1 MSMTFTKL
9 FSSITASTIWAARD
23 QTRIVWITMLAMADQ
38 HGRVWASIPGL
49 SNIARVPIEA
59 CEEAL
64 AELMAPDKYSRTKD
78 HDGRRVEEIDGGWR
92 LLNHAKYRAIRDE
105 ESIKESKRRYINAR
119 RQAERS
125 STVEPVEQCRTAVE
139 RCRANT
145 EAEAEAEVIPSLLT
159 QAPARQTPDGPQLAL
174 VDAPKPRAKKVPD
187 CPHQA
192 ILALWAEVL
201 PALPQHNP
209 ELWNGARADHLRAR
223 WRETAASKGWESE
236 SEGLTY
242 FRRLFAYIGQSA
254 FLTGKAKPAQGKPPF
269 IAELAWVVSP
279 QSWAKVHEGK
289 YHSEAA

>member
-1 MSMTFTKL
+1 MAGDWIKMRGNLWDDPRVARICDLTDCGEAHAIGAL
-9 FSSITASTIWAARD
+9 YWLWA
-23 QTRIVWITMLAMADQ
+23 TADQ
-38 HGRVWASIPGL
+38 HTEDGCMPGL
-49 SNIARVPIEA
+49 TLRQIDRKTGLPGFGAALIEVGWLRDDPQGVVIANFEEHNGASAKKRCQTAKRVALHRSGNVEA
-59 CEEAL
+59 TPDVDAGNATSVTGAL
-64 AELMAPDKYSRTKD
+64 AR
-78 HDGRRVEEIDGGWR
+78 EE
-92 LLNHAKYRAIRDE
+92 
-105 ESIKESKRRYINAR
+105 KRR
-119 RQAERS
+119 EE
-125 STVEPVEQCRTAVE
+125 EPIT
-139 RCRANT
+139 
-145 EAEAEAEVIPSLLT
+145 SLLT
-159 QAPARQTPDGPQLAL
+159 QAPAFPAENRQPEPPQLCL
-174 VDAPKPRAKKVPD
+174 VEAPRPKARTVPD

-209 ELWNGARADHLRAR
+209 GMWTGTRADHLRAR

-242 FRRLFAYIGQSA
+242 FRRLFGYIGQSA

>member
-1 MSMTFTKL
+1 MNYYPFHLGDYAAHTAHLEPMEDLAYRRMLDLYYLRECALPQDPAEVARLIRMRGNVADVEAVLREFFTSDDGNGWIHVRCESEIAKMQDKQAKAK
-9 FSSITASTIWAARD
+9 ASA
-23 QTRIVWITMLAMADQ
+23 Q
-38 HGRVWASIPGL
+38 AS
-49 SNIARVPIEA
+49 V
-59 CEEAL
+59 
-64 AELMAPDKYSRTKD
+64 
-78 HDGRRVEEIDGGWR
+78 
-92 LLNHAKYRAIRDE
+92 
-105 ESIKESKRRYINAR
+105 NAR
-119 RQAERS
+119 AANAQRALNERS
-125 STVEPVEQCRTAVE
+125 TDVELPTPTPTPTPNE
-139 RCRANT
+139 
-145 EAEAEAEVIPSLLT
+145 IPSLLT

-174 VDAPKPRAKKVPD
+174 VDAPKPRAKTVPD

-209 ELWNGARADHLRAR
+209 DMWNGARADHLRAR

-254 FLTGKAKPAQGKPPF
+254 FLTGKAKPVQGKPPF

>member
-1 MSMTFTKL
+1 MAGGIDWFRWHHGSVTDPKFQLVARKAGARFGDVVTVWAYVL
-9 FSSITASTIWAARD
+9 EAASASDER
-23 QTRIVWITMLAMADQ
+23 
-38 HGRVWASIPGL
+38 GRVGAIDAEAVDCMLGAEDGTTARILDAMQARGL
-49 SNIARVPIEA
+49 IEGGA
-59 CEEAL
+59 VAAWDRRQPKREDDTA
-64 AELMAPDKYSRTKD
+64 AERKRRQREREHELKMAECVTANESRTVTQG
-78 HDGRRVEEIDGGWR
+78 HDRGEESRG
-92 LLNHAKYRAIRDE
+92 DE
-105 ESIKESKRRYINAR
+105 E
-119 RQAERS
+119 
-125 STVEPVEQCRTAVE
+125 
-139 RCRANT
+139 
-145 EAEAEAEVIPSLLT
+145 IPSLLT

-174 VDAPKPRAKKVPD
+174 VDAPKPRAKTVPD

-209 ELWNGARADHLRAR
+209 EMWNGTRADHLRAR

-269 IAELAWVVSP
+269 IAELAWIVSP
-279 QSWAKVHEGK
+279 QCWAKVHEGK

>member
-1 MSMTFTKL
+1 MAGDWIKMRGNLWDDPRVARICDLTDCGEAHAIGAL
-9 FSSITASTIWAARD
+9 YWLWST
-23 QTRIVWITMLAMADQ
+23 ADQ
-38 HGRVWASIPGL
+38 HTEDGCMPGL
-49 SNIARVPIEA
+49 TLRQIDRKTGLAGFGAALIEVGWLRDDPQGVVIANFEEHNGASAKKRCQTAQRVAKARSGNAHETQQGEVGNAPSVTG
-59 CEEAL
+59 AL
-64 AELMAPDKYSRTKD
+64 AR
-78 HDGRRVEEIDGGWR
+78 EE
-92 LLNHAKYRAIRDE
+92 
-105 ESIKESKRRYINAR
+105 KRR
-119 RQAERS
+119 E
-125 STVEPVEQCRTAVE
+125 EEQ
-139 RCRANT
+139 
-145 EAEAEAEVIPSLLT
+145 IPSLLT

-174 VDAPKPRAKKVPD
+174 VDAPKPRAKTVPD

-209 ELWNGARADHLRAR
+209 DMWNGARADHLRAR

-269 IAELAWVVSP
+269 IAELAWIVSP
-279 QSWAKVHEGK
+279 QCWAKVHEGK

>member
-1 MSMTFTKL
+1 MAGDWIKMRGNLWDDPRVARICDLTDSGEAAVIGAL
-9 FSSITASTIWAARD
+9 YWLWST
-23 QTRIVWITMLAMADQ
+23 ADQ
-38 HGRVWASIPGL
+38 HTEDGCMPGL
-49 SNIARVPIEA
+49 TLRQIDRKTGLQGFGAALVEIGWLRDDPQGVVIANFEEHNGASAKKRCQTAQRVAKARSSNAQETQQSEVGNA
-59 CEEAL
+59 QSVTGAL
-64 AELMAPDKYSRTKD
+64 AR
-78 HDGRRVEEIDGGWR
+78 EE
-92 LLNHAKYRAIRDE
+92 
-105 ESIKESKRRYINAR
+105 KRR
-119 RQAERS
+119 E
-125 STVEPVEQCRTAVE
+125 EEQ
-139 RCRANT
+139 
-145 EAEAEAEVIPSLLT
+145 IPSLLT

-174 VDAPKPRAKKVPD
+174 VDAPKPRAKTVPD

-209 ELWNGARADHLRAR
+209 EMWNGTRADHLRAR